1 MLALLTRRLL
11 WFVPVWLAVTLGV
24 FVALRAA
31 PGDPAE
37 AYGGET
43 RLPLVS
49 ERSQLVA
56 DFRARHQ
63 LDQPLWRQYLS
74 FLGPLRATS
83 DGHAWLGG
91 DGTRPYGGL
100 LLLEFGDEYQR
111 PGIAVGRELAR
122 RLRTSAPLAAA
133 ALLVAFAGAI
143 PWGTRAARRRG
154 GAFDRWS
161 GLLAFVL
168 GALPSFWVALLL
180 VLSCGP
186 LGFDVLPVV
195 GLASHGLEGAA
206 WPLRA
211 WDVVL
216 HALLPVLVLGY
227 GSLAY
232 LSRQMR
238 SSMLD
243 ALGSDYVRAA
253 RARGLDERRVL
264 RAHALRNAVL
274 PLVTLAAG
282 ALPFIVGGSVVVE
295 TIFALPGI
303 GSYAYDGLLAR
314 DYNVVMATTTLSAA
328 LTLLGVLASDL
339 ALYALDPRL
348 RDA

>member
-1 MLALLTRRLL
+1 MLALLSKRLL
-11 WFVPVWLAVTLGV
+11 WCVPIWLGVTLLV
-24 FVALRAA
+24 FTALRAA

-37 AYGGET
+37 AHGGEM
-43 RLPLVS
+43 RLPGVA
-49 ERSQLVA
+49 ERSELVRE
-56 DFRARHQ
+56 FRARHL
-63 LDQPLWRQYLS
+63 LDQPLWRQYLN
-74 FLGPLRATS
+74 FLGPFRMAP
-83 DGHAWLGG
+83 DGHDWFGG
-91 DGTRPYGGL
+91 SGARPWGGL
-100 LLLEFGDEYQR
+100 VLLDFGDEYQR
-111 PGIAVGRELAR
+111 PGLAVSTELAR
-122 RLRTSAPLAAA
+122 RLRTSVPLAAA

-143 PWGTRAARRRG
+143 PWGAASARRRG
-154 GAFDRWS
+154 RALDRLG
-161 GLLAFVL
+161 GLLAFAL
-168 GALPSFWVALLL
+168 AALPSFWAALLL
-180 VLSCGP
+180 VMLCGP
-186 LGFDVLPVV
+186 LGLDLLPVV
-195 GLASHGLEGAA
+195 GLASQGLEQAA

-216 HALLPVLVLGY
+216 HALLPILVLGY

-264 RAHALRNAVL
+264 RAHALRNAIL

-282 ALPFIVGGSVVVE
+282 ALPFLVGGSVIVE
-295 TIFALPGI
+295 TVFALPGI

-328 LTLLGVLASDL
+328 LTLCGVLLSDF
-339 ALYALDPRL
+339 ARYALDPRL
-348 RDA
+348 RHA

>member
-1 MLALLTRRLL
+1 MLALLAKRLAWL
-11 WFVPVWLAVTLGV
+11 VPVWLAVTLLV
-24 FVALRAA
+24 FAALRAA

-43 RLPLVS
+43 RLPLVA

-56 DFRARHQ
+56 EFRARHL
-63 LDQPLWRQYLS
+63 LDQPLWRQYLT
-74 FLGPLRATS
+74 FVGPLRAS
-83 DGHAWLGG
+83 PDGHAWLGG
-91 DGTRPYGGL
+91 SGARPYGGL
-100 LLLEFGDEYQR
+100 LLLDFGDEYQR
-111 PGIAVGRELAR
+111 PGIAVASELAR
-122 RLRTSAPLAAA
+122 RLRTSAPLAVA
-133 ALLVAFAGAI
+133 ALFVAFAGAI
-143 PWGTRAARRRG
+143 PWGTLAARRRG
-154 GAFDRWS
+154 TRFDRAS
-161 GLLAFVL
+161 GLVAFAL
-168 GALPSFWVALLL
+168 GALPSFWAALLL
-180 VLSCGP
+180 VMVCGP
-186 LGFDVLPVV
+186 LGLDVLPVV
-195 GLASHGLEGAA
+195 GLSTQGLEHAA

-211 WDVVL
+211 WDVAL
-216 HALLPVLVLGY
+216 HALLPILVLGY

-243 ALGSDYVRAA
+243 ALSSDYVRAA

-282 ALPFIVGGSVVVE
+282 ALPFVVGGSVVVE

-303 GSYAYDGLLAR
+303 GSYAFDGLMAR

-339 ALYALDPRL
+339 ARYALDPRV